1 MKSNMISRKRLGIIA
16 GVIFISSQLFA
27 GGSITGTVT
36 YEGKIPK
43 LKKFDMAIEPV
54 CMMKHEKDPVKYTG
68 RSEALVLG
76 DGNTMANIFVQVI
89 SGLPEKEYPAPE
101 EPVVLDQNGCTYMP
115 HVLALMVGQP
125 LKFLNSDSVLH
136 NLHTL
141 PEENDEFNVTMP
153 KFLKET
159 LRTFEYAEGMF
170 PIKCDVHPWMGGF
183 VAVLAHPFFDVTEK
197 DGQYQLNDL
206 PPGTYTLEAWHEKL
220 GTRSAEVTIAGN
232 ETKNIDIVFK
242 R

>member
-1 MKSNMISRKRLGIIA
+1 MILNKLTTSL
-16 GVIFISSQLFA
+16 ISFVVFCSQLTA
-27 GGSITGTVT
+27 GGSITGTIT

-43 LKKFDMAIEPV
+43 LKKFDMAIEPICV
-54 CMMKHEKDPVKYTG
+54 QKHETDPVRFTG

-76 DGNTMANIFVQVI
+76 DENTLGNIFVQVI
-89 SGLPEKEYPAPE
+89 AGLPKKEYSPPDT
-101 EPVVLDQNGCTYMP
+101 PVVIDQNGCTYAP

-125 LKFLNSDSVLH
+125 LKFLNSDGVLH

-159 LRTFEYAEGMF
+159 IRTFEYAEGMF

-183 VAVLAHPFFDVTEK
+183 VAVLDHPFFAVTQK
-197 DGQYQLNDL
+197 DGVYKIEGLD
-206 PPGTYTLEAWHEKL
+206 PGDYEIEFWHEKL
-220 GTRSAEVTIAGN
+220 GTRNASVSVKGD
-232 ETKNIDIVFK
+232 ETQTLDFVFK

>member
-1 MKSNMISRKRLGIIA
+1 MINRRAMGIFA
-16 GVIFISSQLFA
+16 GVIYITSQLFA

-43 LKKFDMAIEPV
+43 LKKFDMATEPV
-54 CMMKHEKDPVKYTG
+54 CVMKHEKDPANYPA

-76 DGNTMANIFVQVI
+76 NGNAMANIFVQI
-89 SGLPEKEYPAPE
+89 TAGLPEKEWATPA
-101 EPVVLDQNGCTYMP
+101 EPAVLNQDGCTYKP
-115 HVLALMVGQP
+115 HVLALMLGQP
-125 LKFLNSDSVLH
+125 LKFLNSDGVLH

-141 PEENDEFNVTMP
+141 PVENDEFNIAMP

-159 LRTFEYAEGMF
+159 LRTFEYAEPMF
-170 PIKCDVHPWMGGF
+170 PIKCDVHPWMKGF
-183 VAVLAHPFFDVTEK
+183 IAVLEHPFFDVTEK

-220 GTRSAEVTIAGN
+220 GTRSAEVTIAED
-232 ETKNIDIVFK
+232 ETINIDIVFK

>member
-1 MKSNMISRKRLGIIA
+1 MILNKLTTSL
-16 GVIFISSQLFA
+16 ISFVVFRSQLTA
-27 GGSITGTVT
+27 GGSITGIIT

-43 LKKFDMAIEPV
+43 LKKFDMVIEPV
-54 CMMKHEKDPVKYTG
+54 CVQKHEIDPVRFTG

-76 DGNTMANIFVQVI
+76 EGNTLGNIFVQVI
-89 SGLPEKEYPAPE
+89 AGLPEKEYSTPE
-101 EPVVLDQNGCTYMP
+101 TPVVLDQNGCTYSP

-125 LKFLNSDSVLH
+125 LKFLNSDGVLH

-159 LRTFEYAEGMF
+159 IRTFEYAEGMF

-183 VAVLAHPFFDVTEK
+183 VAVLDHPFFAVTQK
-197 DGQYQLNDL
+197 DGVYKIEGLD
-206 PPGTYTLEAWHEKL
+206 PGDYEIELWHEKL
-220 GTRSAEVTIAGN
+220 GIRNASVSVKGD
-232 ETKNIDIVFK
+232 ETQTFDFVFK

>member
-1 MKSNMISRKRLGIIA
+1 MILQKPFTSLIA
-16 GVIFISSQLFA
+16 IAFFCSHLMA
-27 GGSITGTVT
+27 GGSITGTIT

-43 LKKFDMAIEPV
+43 LKKFDMAIEPICV
-54 CMMKHEKDPVKYTG
+54 QKHETDPVRFTG

-76 DGNTMANIFVQVI
+76 DENTLGNIFVQVI
-89 SGLPEKEYPAPE
+89 AGLPKKEYSPPDT
-101 EPVVLDQNGCTYMP
+101 PVVIDQNGCTYAP

-125 LKFLNSDSVLH
+125 LKFLNSDGVLH

-159 LRTFEYAEGMF
+159 IRTFEYAEGMF

-183 VAVLAHPFFDVTEK
+183 VAVLDHPFFAVTQK
-197 DGQYQLNDL
+197 DGVYKIEGLD
-206 PPGTYTLEAWHEKL
+206 PGDYEIEFWHEKL
-220 GTRSAEVTIAGN
+220 GIRNASVSIKGD
-232 ETKNIDIVFK
+232 ETQTFDFVFK

>member
-1 MKSNMISRKRLGIIA
+1 MIFIKLTTSLISI
-16 GVIFISSQLFA
+16 VIFCSQLMA

-54 CMMKHEKDPVKYTG
+54 CVMKHEADPVKYTG

-170 PIKCDVHPWMGGF
+170 PVKCDVHPWMGGF
-183 VAVLAHPFFDVTEK
+183 IAVLAHPFFDVTEK

-220 GTRSAEVTIAGN
+220 GTRSAEVTITGD
-232 ETKNIDIVFK
+232 ETKNIDILFK

>member
-1 MKSNMISRKRLGIIA
+1 MILQKPFTSLIA
-16 GVIFISSQLFA
+16 IAFFCSHLMA
-27 GGSITGTVT
+27 GGSITGTIT

-43 LKKFDMAIEPV
+43 LKKFDMAIEPICV
-54 CMMKHEKDPVKYTG
+54 QKHETDPVRFTG

-76 DGNTMANIFVQVI
+76 DENTLGNIFVQVI
-89 SGLPEKEYPAPE
+89 AGLPKKEYSPPDT
-101 EPVVLDQNGCTYMP
+101 PVVIDQNGCTYAP

-125 LKFLNSDSVLH
+125 LKFLNSDGVLH

-159 LRTFEYAEGMF
+159 IRTFEYAEGMF

-183 VAVLAHPFFDVTEK
+183 VAVLDHPFFAVTQK
-197 DGQYQLNDL
+197 DGVYKIEGLD
-206 PPGTYTLEAWHEKL
+206 PGDYEIEFWHEKL
-220 GTRSAEVTIAGN
+220 GIRNASVSVKGD
-232 ETKNIDIVFK
+232 ETQTLDFVFK

>member
-1 MKSNMISRKRLGIIA
+1 MILQKPFTSLIA
-16 GVIFISSQLFA
+16 IAFFCSHLMA
-27 GGSITGTVT
+27 GGSITGTIT

-43 LKKFDMAIEPV
+43 LKKFDMAIEPICV
-54 CMMKHEKDPVKYTG
+54 QKHETDPVRFTG

-76 DGNTMANIFVQVI
+76 DENTLGNIFVQVI
-89 SGLPEKEYPAPE
+89 AGLPEKEYSTPE
-101 EPVVLDQNGCTYMP
+101 TPVVLDQNGCTYSP

-125 LKFLNSDSVLH
+125 LKFLNSDGVLH

-159 LRTFEYAEGMF
+159 IRTFEYAEGMF

-183 VAVLAHPFFDVTEK
+183 VAVLDHPFFAVTQK
-197 DGQYQLNDL
+197 DGVYKIEGLD
-206 PPGTYTLEAWHEKL
+206 PGDYEIEFWHEKL
-220 GTRSAEVTIAGN
+220 GIRNASVSVKGD
-232 ETKNIDIVFK
+232 ETQTLDFVFK

>member
-1 MKSNMISRKRLGIIA
+1 MILQKPFTSLIA
-16 GVIFISSQLFA
+16 IAFFCSHLMA
-27 GGSITGTVT
+27 GGSITGTIT

-43 LKKFDMAIEPV
+43 LKKFDMAIEPICV
-54 CMMKHEKDPVKYTG
+54 QKHETDPVRFTG

-76 DGNTMANIFVQVI
+76 DENTLGNIFVQVI
-89 SGLPEKEYPAPE
+89 AGLPKKEYSPPDT
-101 EPVVLDQNGCTYMP
+101 PVVIDQNGCTYAP

-125 LKFLNSDSVLH
+125 LKFLNSDGVLH

-159 LRTFEYAEGMF
+159 IRTFEYAEGMF

-183 VAVLAHPFFDVTEK
+183 VAVLDHPFFAVTQK
-197 DGQYQLNDL
+197 DGVYKIEGLD
-206 PPGTYTLEAWHEKL
+206 PGDYEIEFWHEKL
-220 GTRSAEVTIAGN
+220 GIRNASVSVKGD
-232 ETKNIDIVFK
+232 ETQTFDFVFK

>member
-1 MKSNMISRKRLGIIA
+1 MILQKPFTSLIA
-16 GVIFISSQLFA
+16 IAFFCSHLMA
-27 GGSITGTVT
+27 GGSITGTIT

-43 LKKFDMAIEPV
+43 LKKFDMAIEPICV
-54 CMMKHEKDPVKYTG
+54 QKHETDPVRFTG

-76 DGNTMANIFVQVI
+76 ESNTLGNIFVQVI
-89 SGLPEKEYPAPE
+89 AGLPEKEYSTPE
-101 EPVVLDQNGCTYMP
+101 TPVVLDQNGCTYSP

-125 LKFLNSDSVLH
+125 LKFLNSDGVLH

-159 LRTFEYAEGMF
+159 IRTFEYAEGMF

-183 VAVLAHPFFDVTEK
+183 VAVLDHPFFAVTQK
-197 DGQYQLNDL
+197 DGVYKIEGLD
-206 PPGTYTLEAWHEKL
+206 PGDYEIEFWHEKL
-220 GTRSAEVTIAGN
+220 GIRNASVSVKGD
-232 ETKNIDIVFK
+232 ETQTFDFVFK

>member
-1 MKSNMISRKRLGIIA
+1 MISRKRLGIIA

-54 CMMKHEKDPVKYTG
+54 CLMKHEKDPVKYTG

-125 LKFLNSDSVLH
+125 LKFLNSDGVLH

-159 LRTFEYAEGMF
+159 IRTFEYAEGMF

-183 VAVLAHPFFDVTEK
+183 VAVLDHPFFAVTQK
-197 DGQYQLNDL
+197 DGVYKIEGLD
-206 PPGTYTLEAWHEKL
+206 PGDYEIEFWHEKL
-220 GTRSAEVTIAGN
+220 GIRNASVSIKGD
-232 ETKNIDIVFK
+232 ETQTFDFVFK

>member
-1 MKSNMISRKRLGIIA
+1 MILQKPFTSLIA
-16 GVIFISSQLFA
+16 IAFFCSHLMA
-27 GGSITGTVT
+27 GGSITGTIT

-43 LKKFDMAIEPV
+43 LKKFDMAIEPICV
-54 CMMKHEKDPVKYTG
+54 QKHETDPVRFTG

-76 DGNTMANIFVQVI
+76 DENTLGNIFVQVI
-89 SGLPEKEYPAPE
+89 AGLPKKEYSPPDT
-101 EPVVLDQNGCTYMP
+101 PVVIDQNGCTYAP

-125 LKFLNSDSVLH
+125 LKFLNSDGVLH

-159 LRTFEYAEGMF
+159 IRTFEYAEGMF

-183 VAVLAHPFFDVTEK
+183 VAVLDHPFFAVTQK
-197 DGQYQLNDL
+197 DGVYKIDGLD
-206 PPGTYTLEAWHEKL
+206 PGDYEIEFWHEKL
-220 GTRSAEVTIAGN
+220 GTRNASVSVKGD
-232 ETKNIDIVFK
+232 ETQTLDFVFK

>member
-1 MKSNMISRKRLGIIA
+1 MILQKPFTSLIA
-16 GVIFISSQLFA
+16 IAFFCSHLMA
-27 GGSITGTVT
+27 GGSIVGTIT

-43 LKKFDMAIEPV
+43 LKKFDMTIEPICV
-54 CMMKHEKDPVKYTG
+54 QKHETDPARFTG

-76 DGNTMANIFVQVI
+76 EGNTLGNIFVQVI
-89 SGLPEKEYPAPE
+89 SGLPEKEYFPPE
-101 EPVVLDQNGCTYMP
+101 EPVVLDQNGCTYSP

-220 GTRSAEVTIAGN
+220 GTRSAEVTITGD
-232 ETKNIDIVFK
+232 ETKNIDILFK

>member
-1 MKSNMISRKRLGIIA
+1 MILQKPFTSLIA
-16 GVIFISSQLFA
+16 IAFFCSHLMA
-27 GGSITGTVT
+27 GGSITGTIT

-43 LKKFDMAIEPV
+43 LKKFDMAIEPICV
-54 CMMKHEKDPVKYTG
+54 QKHETDPARFTG

-76 DGNTMANIFVQVI
+76 ESNTLGNIFVQVI
-89 SGLPEKEYPAPE
+89 AGLPEKEYSTPE
-101 EPVVLDQNGCTYMP
+101 TPVVLDQNGCTYSP

-125 LKFLNSDSVLH
+125 LKFLNSDGVLH

-159 LRTFEYAEGMF
+159 IRTFEYAEGMF

-183 VAVLAHPFFDVTEK
+183 VAVLDHPFFAVTQK
-197 DGQYQLNDL
+197 DGVYKIEGLD
-206 PPGTYTLEAWHEKL
+206 PGDYEIEFWHEKL
-220 GTRSAEVTIAGN
+220 GIRNASVSVKGD
-232 ETKNIDIVFK
+232 ETQTLDFVFK

>member
-1 MKSNMISRKRLGIIA
+1 
-16 GVIFISSQLFA
+16 
-27 GGSITGTVT
+27 
-36 YEGKIPK
+36 
-43 LKKFDMAIEPV
+43 
-54 CMMKHEKDPVKYTG
+54 
-68 RSEALVLG
+68 
-76 DGNTMANIFVQVI
+76 
-89 SGLPEKEYPAPE
+89 
-101 EPVVLDQNGCTYMP
+101 
-115 HVLALMVGQP
+115 MVGQP

-159 LRTFEYAEGMF
+159 IRSFEYPEGMF

-220 GTRSAEVTIAGN
+220 GTRTAEVTITGD
-232 ETKNIDIVFK
+232 ETKNIDILFK

>member
-1 MKSNMISRKRLGIIA
+1 
-16 GVIFISSQLFA
+16 
-27 GGSITGTVT
+27 
-36 YEGKIPK
+36 
-43 LKKFDMAIEPV
+43 
-54 CMMKHEKDPVKYTG
+54 
-68 RSEALVLG
+68 
-76 DGNTMANIFVQVI
+76 
-89 SGLPEKEYPAPE
+89 
-101 EPVVLDQNGCTYMP
+101 
-115 HVLALMVGQP
+115 MVGQP

-159 LRTFEYAEGMF
+159 IRSFEYPEGMF
-170 PIKCDVHPWMGGF
+170 AIKCDVHPWMGGF
-183 VAVLAHPFFDVTEK
+183 IAVLEHPFFDVTEK

-220 GTRSAEVTIAGN
+220 GTRSAEVTIVGN